1 MSKLKTHCD
10 LLEEKIREV
19 LVPYPDPMSRKDF
32 RTACRIGTR
41 TSIYLLKS
49 GLVPC
54 VHTGKKTRCYK
65 ISKADVAEYLRRRE
79 MEPGYYTPPSGWY
92 RDYPNHKPPASSVQ
106 TRIEYKIIS
115 KLLIRQYFEEQL
127 ASYPDVMSAAQ
138 ISQATGYNAKTVA
151 GWCRNGKLKSILQQP
166 RYMVPKVWLL
176 DFMAS
181 DEYNNICRKSGKH
194 YAVIRELNQ
203 K

>member
-1 MSKLKTHCD
+1 MLMLTLSRGKGQESIHLRLPSGPGEAEKALA
-10 LLEEKIREV
+10 LLENGGSHTVIRDVESN
-19 LVPYPDPMSRKDF
+19 VPNLDYRLYD
-32 RTACRIGTR
+32 IH
-41 TSIYLLKS
+41 L
-49 GLVPC
+49 
-54 VHTGKKTRCYK
+54 
-65 ISKADVAEYLRRRE
+65 
-79 MEPGYYTPPSGWY
+79 EP
-92 RDYPNHKPPASSVQ
+92 
-106 TRIEYKIIS
+106 
-115 KLLIRQYFEEQL
+115 
-127 ASYPDVMSAAQ
+127 YPDVMSAAQ

-151 GWCRNGKLKSILQQP
+151 VWCRNGKLKSILQQP